1 MHSLIALIASLH
13 IVDASPIIWGMP
25 STGSS
30 VLSSI
35 TTSEKYGRRY
45 YSRNVRAP
53 IGNTQVDACS
63 TAGRYMYCHS
73 QQDRALVVLDTSD
86 RYFALIIHQDD
97 ILDDSTPYHT
107 ATSANGSRLVVM
119 SKSTQ
124 IFDISSPAH
133 PSILQTL
140 TISGTSL
147 SCGDIM
153 CGVVGQDS
161 EVVFFNTTETVN
173 VTAGYAGKVLAVA
186 VGENGTY
193 AVVRDDGK
201 GMLCNSSINGTEV
214 SCAQL
219 AVPSGA
225 SGQSYNI
232 VRANNTWGVTYCSG
246 AFSVCGVDIIEGGE
260 VHTIYSVQTASPITA
275 GGIWFSEGSYYVY
288 IYTRLIALDR
298 DQYKRVTPTYT
309 LTYLQHYFC
318 DTVLLS
324 EEQPSHFM
332 ETVVLTSVIGGVV
345 VLMVIAMGVVSWSQ
359 WKAEKK
365 RANSTASMTAVE
377 EEQRG
382 ETQPIVRNVLK
393 PEEGV

>member
-13 IVDASPIIWGMP
+13 IVDASIIWGMP
-25 STGSS
+25 STGSRELFS
-30 VLSSI
+30 ADVNASFWTRIDVRVSLGS
-35 TTSEKYGRRY
+35 TT
-45 YSRNVRAP
+45 
-53 IGNTQVDACS
+53 VDACS

-173 VTAGYAGKVLAVA
+173 VTAGYAGKVLAMA

-219 AVPSGA
+219 RVSSGA
-225 SGQSYNI
+225 SYQRYSI
-232 VRANNTWGVTYCSG
+232 VRANNTWGVAYCSADG
-246 AFSVCGVDIIEGGE
+246 SKGRCEVAILEGGE
-260 VHTIYSVQTASPITA
+260 VHSLYTSSDDSVKRVR
-275 GGIWFSEGSYYVY
+275 IWYYYGFYYVY
-288 IYTRLIALDR
+288 INDWLMRLPKVKEDFKEYISCA
-298 DQYKRVTPTYT
+298 Y
-309 LTYLQHYFC
+309 C

-332 ETVVLTSVIGGVV
+332 ENVVLTSVIGGVV
-345 VLMVIAMGVVSWSQ
+345 VLMVIAMGVVSR
-359 WKAEKK
+359 AK
-365 RANSTASMTAVE
+365 RGSM
-377 EEQRG
+377 
-382 ETQPIVRNVLK
+382 
-393 PEEGV
+393 